1 MTIYKCF
8 SDDTYVVYFLSD
20 RADAGIYTCV
30 FKHRGSGLMAGS
42 VAFNVTSKLLQISMA
57 VLFLINLIGPD
68 YHLGQSGPYTIKAI
82 NRWYFSVELL
92 LDMILSDYFH

>member
-8 SDDTYVVYFLSD
+8 SDDTYVVYFLSDRADLFCIFVFSD

-57 VLFLINLIGPD
+57 VLFLMNLIGPD
-68 YHLGQSGPYTIKAI
+68 YHLGQSGPYNIKAI
-82 NRWYFSVELL
+82 NRW
-92 LDMILSDYFH
+92 